1 MCPLNRHILKWRGG
15 GTYVWRL
22 CAIQQYS
29 PFGLLWSPFLIT
41 VHLLFSYHECY
52 ATLTATRSSWPGSA
66 RHGNNAQK
74 ACEMGGYHCTVSWR
88 CPKYTFHYRVRETH
102 CHRCNTNP
110 FLWSRVF
117 WGDGKGNNCRLPFLR
132 NFIINLWGTLLVS
145 KCIWDFEKGGLET
158 RWWFPNLSQHVS
170 ITNHLPLIAI
180 NELFLTVSLAGP
192 AIAIEKGSGAELQFS
207 DLFSIVI
214 LCSSRNC

>member
-1 MCPLNRHILKWRGG
+1 MPRWQPTAAPDQEARGMAILRRRHARWVTTIVRCHEDALNTPFITKCMKH
-15 GTYVWRL
+15 T
-22 CAIQQYS
+22 AIGAI
-29 PFGLLWSPFLIT
+29 P
-41 VHLLFSYHECY
+41 
-52 ATLTATRSSWPGSA
+52 TRSFGVG
-66 RHGNNAQK
+66 RF
-74 ACEMGGYHCTVSWR
+74 E
-88 CPKYTFHYRVRETH
+88 
-102 CHRCNTNP
+102 
-110 FLWSRVF
+110 
-117 WGDGKGNNCRLPFLR
+117 GDGKGNNCCLPFLR

-158 RWWFPNLSQHVS
+158 SWWFPNLSQHVS

-192 AIAIEKGSGAELQFS
+192 AVAIEKGSGAELQFS